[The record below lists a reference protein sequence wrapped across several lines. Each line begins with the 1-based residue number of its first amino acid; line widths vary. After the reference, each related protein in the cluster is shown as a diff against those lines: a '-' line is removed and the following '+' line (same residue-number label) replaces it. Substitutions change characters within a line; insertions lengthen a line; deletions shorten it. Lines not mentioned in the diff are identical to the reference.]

1 MSDLAFWLDE
11 QQTAEI
17 FGFIRAAER
26 YLADMAERGDHAAAI
41 LCGDAG
47 IILAAHGE
55 EIERERRDGAGYF

>member
-1 MSDLAFWLDE
+1 MTDAD
-11 QQTAEI
+11 I

-55 EIERERRDGAGYF
+55 EIERERHDGAGYF